1 MANKSIKSAMS
12 STSISTD
19 ELSQIQLTEAARN
32 NVLSAIATIQE
43 SLPFLIDLTTE
54 QRQALPKMGDASRG
68 FVSKALELALHDQDF
83 LPRSFDVNQMQG
95 NMRLWEDLGALL
107 FMLNQLHE
115 LMDDTHFALGSG
127 LFSNALMIYQYAKKV
142 DHTGTLEQ
150 SVVQL
155 GKRFSRKSSK
165 KKGSEEAIAPEM

>member
-54 QRQALPKMGDASRG
+54 
-68 FVSKALELALHDQDF
+68 
-83 LPRSFDVNQMQG
+83 
-95 NMRLWEDLGALL
+95 
-107 FMLNQLHE
+107 
-115 LMDDTHFALGSG
+115 
-127 LFSNALMIYQYAKKV
+127 
-142 DHTGTLEQ
+142 
-150 SVVQL
+150 
-155 GKRFSRKSSK
+155 
-165 KKGSEEAIAPEM
+165 